1 MNRAVIIVLVLC
13 TTSCAS
19 AAEAPPTSGDKYFG
33 LTQYQLAAKLG
44 FPLRV
49 YTLPA
54 KAQGGPGI
62 LFWVY
67 YERLPSGKIEER
79 EFVFQYSPLKVCSTP
94 AEFTPSRFLSLE
106 KDLDFQHIYRY
117 NAEHGR

>member
-1 MNRAVIIVLVLC
+1 MNRVVIIVLALC
-13 TTSCAS
+13 TMSCAS
-19 AAEAPPTSGDKYFG
+19 ATAPAPTGGDKYIG
-33 LTQYQLAAKLG
+33 LTQAQLAAKLG

-67 YERLPSGKIEER
+67 YERRPSGAIEER
-79 EFVFQYSPLKVCSTP
+79 EFVFQYSPLKVCATP

-106 KDLDFQHIYRY
+106 KDPDFQYIYRY